1 MFTTKFMF
9 IILSIYSKNT
19 NSLTNF
25 LKFFYKLERKKALK
39 LKLYTKQ
46 SKIKKNFSFISVL
59 QSPHVNKK
67 SQEQFGYNI
76 YSKQLK
82 IWVSQPKKLLSMWK
96 LVKEKLFFDIQI
108 KFKFLLDKSSIFD
121 TISEKINCEKFMPTI
136 SEKRNKDLFWWY
148 NNPKFRTKPKKK
160 KLYLTNTTK
169 QTFLKVTDI
178 KGEALLRNFQYRHKI
193 M

>member
-1 MFTTKFMF
+1 
-9 IILSIYSKNT
+9 
-19 NSLTNF
+19 
-25 LKFFYKLERKKALK
+25 
-39 LKLYTKQ
+39 
-46 SKIKKNFSFISVL
+46 
-59 QSPHVNKK
+59 
-67 SQEQFGYNI
+67 
-76 YSKQLK
+76 
-82 IWVSQPKKLLSMWK
+82 
-96 LVKEKLFFDIQI
+96 
-108 KFKFLLDKSSIFD
+108 
-121 TISEKINCEKFMPTI
+121 MPTI